1 MTKPDDAE
9 RAEDLAAT
17 AESISSDARR
27 VIDIENAKQNL
38 DIDDPRLDVLSHEA
52 ERLAGQIQ
60 RKSRIERQI
69 AAADEG
75 GESARERPS

>member
-17 AESISSDARR
+17 AESISADARL
-27 VIDIENAKQNL
+27 VLEIEDAKLDL
-38 DIDDPRLDVLSHEA
+38 DIDDPRLDELSHKA

-69 AAADEG
+69 AGIEDGTEDTRG
-75 GESARERPS
+75 RHH